1 MIIQGRTVKQDIT
14 ESVDVCVIGSG
25 AGGAVAAKELA
36 QAGLSVVVL
45 EAGETHD
52 PTTFTGNTPEMLL
65 RLFWDGGIRT
75 TRDGSVLISQG
86 RGVGGSTVHN
96 LCYAVRI
103 PDAILHRWKT
113 EFGIQNL
120 SPSNLSASFDRVE
133 STLGVKQIREEQ
145 VNQLNR
151 TIRRGAQVMGWRGTI
166 QRHNRGPCPGCSAD
180 CLFGCPISQPRV
192 GKQSMAV
199 SYIPQALEA
208 GARLYT
214 DCLVENIDV
223 ENGRAVGV
231 TAQFRFRDTQSLEQV
246 GRTTSLSMGAAV
258 QTGNAAEI
266 GDRSGRKGRKFTVRS
281 KAVVLAAG
289 AINSPQL
296 WLNSRLPDPS
306 RQVGRNLHLHPAIF
320 VGGFFDEAVDAYRGI
335 PQSFYVDHF
344 LNLARNPDNGY
355 LLLPAFGPMALVA
368 ASMPSFGREHRDL
381 MQAHRSIAALLVL
394 LHDRSSGRVTVNR
407 RGGAIIRYRLNRDDR
422 ESLIQGLIHAGQLL
436 FAAGAKKTV
445 LPYTRRIIMQR
456 ESNLEIIRQRGIVE
470 NDILITSSHPQ
481 GTLRMG
487 EDPRAA
493 VVAPTGEAY
502 AVKGLFVADAS
513 LFPTSIGVPP
523 MLTVAAMADHIS
535 RHLATKWRP

>member
-1 MIIQGRTVKQDIT
+1 MIIQGRAVTQDIT

-65 RLFWDGGIRT
+65 RLFWEGGMRT

-103 PDAILHRWKT
+103 PDAILYRWKT
-113 EFGIQNL
+113 EFGIQDL
-120 SPSNLSASFDRVE
+120 SPSDLNPSFERVE
-133 STLGVKQIREEQ
+133 ATLGVKQIREEQ

-151 TIRRGAQVMGWRGTI
+151 TIRHGAQVIGWRGRI

-180 CLFGCPISQPRV
+180 CLLGCPISQPGA

-214 DCLVENIDV
+214 DCLVENIVV
-223 ENGRAVGV
+223 ENGHAVGV
-231 TAQFRFRDTQSLEQV
+231 TAQFRSRHTLPLEQV
-246 GRTTSLSMGAAV
+246 GRTTPLSIGAAV
-258 QTGNAAEI
+258 QSGNAAERE
-266 GDRSGRKGRKFTVRS
+266 DRASCKGCKFTVRS

-320 VGGFFDEAVDAYRGI
+320 VGGFFDKAVDAYRGI

-344 LNLARNPDNGY
+344 LDLEHNPDNGY

-407 RGGAIIRYRLNRDDR
+407 RGGAIIHYRLNRDDR

-436 FAAGAKKTV
+436 FAAGAKKIV

-456 ESNLEIIRQRGIVE
+456 ESDLEIIRQRGIVE

-487 EDPRAA
+487 EDSRAA
-493 VVAPTGEAY
+493 VVDSTGEAY
-502 AVKGLFVADAS
+502 AVKRLFVVDTS

-523 MLTVAAMADHIS
+523 MLTIAAMADHIS
-535 RHLATKWRP
+535 RRLVANWSP